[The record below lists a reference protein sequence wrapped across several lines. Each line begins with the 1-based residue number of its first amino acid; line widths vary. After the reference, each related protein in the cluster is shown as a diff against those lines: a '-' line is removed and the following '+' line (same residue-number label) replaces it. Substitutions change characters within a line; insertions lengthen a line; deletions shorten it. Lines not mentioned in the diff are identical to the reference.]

1 MPVKPPQLC
10 NANFSTLEKN
20 GPTCH
25 PPGLQQT
32 WSMAHPMTLPLSILD
47 QSPVIGTTPP
57 AEAIQRTIELAR
69 LADRL
74 GFHRYWCA
82 EHHGMAGL
90 ADASPE
96 ILLARLGA
104 ETKHIRLGTGG
115 IMLPYYASFKIAEQ
129 FRMLE
134 ALYPGRMDLGLGR
147 APGGH
152 PRTARVLFDGR
163 PIDTDEGF
171 ANQLAELSAIFR
183 GVVPDGHPLHGE
195 VASPAVPTSPQMW
208 VLGSSTGGASF
219 AASLGMSFA
228 FAHFI
233 NPYSGAEVAKAYR
246 ANFRPW
252 HQEKPRL
259 ALAMLA
265 ICADDEA
272 EAAAIEKAVLMRWAL
287 TAMGANRSVPTIEE
301 AAAYQFSPKEQQ
313 IAANDR
319 PRLTLGTPKFVA
331 GRIRE
336 LAEQFGADEVILV
349 AVAPSYDIRVR
360 TFECLAAEF
369 ELQRRD

>member
-1 MPVKPPQLC
+1 M
-10 NANFSTLEKN
+10 S
-20 GPTCH
+20 
-25 PPGLQQT
+25 
-32 WSMAHPMTLPLSILD
+32 LPLSILD
-47 QSPVIGTTPP
+47 QSPVIGQTPP
-57 AEAIQRTIELAR
+57 AEAIRRTIELAR

-74 GFHRYWCA
+74 GYKRYWCA
-82 EHHGMAGL
+82 EHHGLTGL

-115 IMLPYYASFKIAEQ
+115 IMLPYYAPFKIAEQ
-129 FRMLE
+129 FKMLE

-171 ANQLAELSAIFR
+171 ANQLAEISALFR
-183 GVVPDGHPLHGE
+183 GVVPDNHPLYGQML
-195 VASPAVPTSPQMW
+195 SPAVETSPEMW

-219 AASLGMSFA
+219 AASLGMRFA

-233 NPYSGAEVAKAYR
+233 NAYSGSEVAKAYR
-246 ANFRPW
+246 THFKPW
-252 HQEKPRL
+252 HEPKPHI

-265 ICADDEA
+265 ICSEDEA
-272 EAAAIEKAVLMRWAL
+272 EAKAIEKAVLMRWAL
-287 TAMGANRSVPTIEE
+287 TAMGANRTVPTMEE
-301 AAAYQFSPKEQQ
+301 AAAYEFSPREQQ

-319 PRLTLGTPKFVA
+319 PRLTLGTPGVVA
-331 GRIRE
+331 SRIRE
-336 LAEQFGADEVILV
+336 LADKFGADEVILV

-360 TFECLAAEF
+360 TFERLAAEF
-369 ELQRRD
+369 ELERRD

>member
-1 MPVKPPQLC
+1 
-10 NANFSTLEKN
+10 
-20 GPTCH
+20 
-25 PPGLQQT
+25 
-32 WSMAHPMTLPLSILD
+32 MTLPLSILD

-57 AEAIQRTIELAR
+57 AEAIRRTIELAK

-74 GFHRYWCA
+74 GYHRYWCA
-82 EHHGMAGL
+82 EHHGMIGL

-104 ETKHIRLGTGG
+104 ETRQIRLGTGG
-115 IMLPYYASFKIAEQ
+115 IMLPYYAPFKIAEQ
-129 FRMLE
+129 FKMLE
-134 ALYPGRMDLGLGR
+134 AMYPGRMDLGLGR

-183 GVVPDGHPLHGE
+183 GVVPDNHPLSGQI
-195 VASPAVPTSPQMW
+195 ASPAVETSPEMW

-219 AASLGMSFA
+219 AASLGMRFA

-233 NPYSGAEVAKAYR
+233 NAYSGADVARAYR
-246 ANFRPW
+246 QHFKPW
-252 HQEKPRL
+252 HEETPRI

-265 ICADDEA
+265 ICTEDDA
-272 EAAAIEKAVLMRWAL
+272 EAKAIEKAVLMRWAL
-287 TAMGANRSVPTIEE
+287 TAMGANRTVPTLEE
-301 AAAYQFSPKEQQ
+301 AAAYEFSAREKQ

-319 PRLTLGTPKFVA
+319 PRLTLGTPKVVA
-331 GRIRE
+331 GRIRQI
-336 LAEQFGADEVILV
+336 AADFGADEVILV

-360 TFECLAAEF
+360 TFEALAREF
-369 ELQRRD
+369 ELQPRHETSDSRVQVPV

>member
-1 MPVKPPQLC
+1 
-10 NANFSTLEKN
+10 
-20 GPTCH
+20 
-25 PPGLQQT
+25 
-32 WSMAHPMTLPLSILD
+32 MTMTLSILD
-47 QSPVIGTTPP
+47 QSPVIGDASPSF
-57 AEAIQRTIELAR
+57 AIQRTIELAR

-74 GFHRYWCA
+74 GYHRYWCA
-82 EHHGMAGL
+82 EHHGLLGL

-104 ETKHIRLGTGG
+104 ETRHIRLGTGG
-115 IMLPYYASFKIAEQ
+115 IMLPYYAPFKIAEQ

-134 ALYPGRMDLGLGR
+134 ALYPGRIDLGLGR

-171 ANQLAELSAIFR
+171 ANQLAELSAMFR

-195 VASPAVPTSPQMW
+195 TVSPVVPTSPEMW

-219 AASLGMSFA
+219 AASLGMRFA

-233 NPYSGAEVAKAYR
+233 NAYSGAQVAKAYR
-246 ANFRPW
+246 AHFKPW
-252 HQEKPRL
+252 HEQTPRI

-265 ICADDEA
+265 ICSEDPSEA
-272 EAAAIEKAVLMRWAL
+272 RAIEKAVLMRWAL
-287 TAMGANRSVPTIEE
+287 TALGANRTVPTIDE
-301 AAAYQFSPKEQQ
+301 AAAYEFSAKEQQ

-319 PRLTLGTPKFVA
+319 PRLTLGPPALVA
-331 GRIRE
+331 ARIRE
-336 LAEQFGADEVILV
+336 LAEEFGADEVILV
-349 AVAPSYDIRVR
+349 AVAPSYEIRIR
-360 TFECLAAEF
+360 TFERLAAEF
-369 ELQRRD
+369 ELQPRE

>member
-1 MPVKPPQLC
+1 
-10 NANFSTLEKN
+10 
-20 GPTCH
+20 
-25 PPGLQQT
+25 
-32 WSMAHPMTLPLSILD
+32 MTLPLSILD
-47 QSPVIGTTPP
+47 QSPIIGRTSP
-57 AEAIQRTIELAR
+57 AQAIQHTIELAR

-74 GFHRYWCA
+74 GYHRYWCA
-82 EHHGMAGL
+82 EHHGLTGL

-115 IMLPYYASFKIAEQ
+115 IMLPYYAPFKIAEQ
-129 FRMLE
+129 FKMLE

-152 PRTARVLFDGR
+152 PRTAQVLFDGR

-183 GVVPDGHPLHGE
+183 GVVPAGHPLADQI
-195 VASPAVPTSPQMW
+195 ASPAVETSPEMW
-208 VLGSSTGGASF
+208 VLGSSNGGASF
-219 AASLGMSFA
+219 AASLGMRFA

-233 NPYSGAEVAKAYR
+233 NAYSGAQVAKAYR
-246 ANFRPW
+246 HHFRPW
-252 HQEKPRL
+252 HEQKPHM

-272 EAAAIEKAVLMRWAL
+272 EAKAIEKAVLMRWAF
-287 TAMGANRSVPTIEE
+287 TAMGVNRTVPTLEE
-301 AAAYQFSPKEQQ
+301 AAAYEFSPREQQ

-319 PRLTLGTPKFVA
+319 PRLTLGTPKVVA
-331 GRIRE
+331 ARIRE
-336 LAEQFGADEVILV
+336 LAAEFGADEVILV
-349 AVAPSYDIRVR
+349 AVAPSYELR
-360 TFECLAAEF
+360 TRTYEHLAGEF
-369 ELQRRD
+369 ELEARA

>member
-1 MPVKPPQLC
+1 MFAPAPQRRIGKPPSL
-10 NANFSTLEKN
+10 
-20 GPTCH
+20 
-25 PPGLQQT
+25 
-32 WSMAHPMTLPLSILD
+32 MTLPLSILD
-47 QSPVIGTTPP
+47 QSPIIGTATP

-74 GFHRYWCA
+74 GYTRYWCA
-82 EHHGMAGL
+82 EHHSLTGL

-115 IMLPYYASFKIAEQ
+115 IMLPYYAPFKIAEQ
-129 FRMLE
+129 FKMLE

-183 GVVPDGHPLHGE
+183 GVVPHGHPLEGQI
-195 VASPAVPTSPQMW
+195 ASPAVPTNPEMW

-219 AASLGMSFA
+219 AASLGMRFA

-233 NPYSGAEVAKAYR
+233 NAYTGAEVAKAYR
-246 ANFRPW
+246 QHFRAW
-252 HQEKPRL
+252 HEEKPRI

-265 ICADDEA
+265 ICSDDEA
-272 EAAAIEKAVLMRWAL
+272 EQKAIEKAVLMRWAL
-287 TAMGANRSVPTIEE
+287 TALGHNRPVPTLEDARDFE
-301 AAAYQFSPKEQQ
+301 FGPREQQ
-313 IAANDR
+313 IASHDR
-319 PRLTLGTPKFVA
+319 PRLTLGSPSFVA

-336 LAEQFGADEVILV
+336 TAEAFDADEVILV
-349 AVAPSYDIRVR
+349 SVAPSYELR
-360 TFECLAAEF
+360 TRTLEALAREF
-369 ELQRRD
+369 KLVPRET